1 MYKKLFFFL
10 LVPVL
15 GISQVQIGQ
24 DIDGKAAGDLSGYS
38 VSLSSDGSIVAIGA
52 PNNNDNGIYSG
63 HVRVYQNIS
72 GVWMQIGQDIDGE
85 ATGDGSGRS
94 VSLSSDGSII
104 AIGAPNNN
112 DNGTNSGHV
121 RVYEFSEN
129 GWTQIGN
136 DIDGQTGDHSG
147 HSVSISS
154 DGSIV
159 AIGAPDTGSSGNGR
173 VRVYEYISGVWT
185 QIGQD
190 INSAQISTRH
200 GSSVSLSS
208 DGSIVAIGAPSTI
221 GSDRGRVQVYENI
234 SGVWTQIGQDID
246 GDAVGDRNGSSVS
259 LSSDGSIVAIGATQ
273 RSPFSPPTYGR
284 VQVYENISGVWT
296 QIGNNIDG
304 EGLFDFSGY
313 SVSLSADGSIV
324 VIGAPYNDG
333 NGADSGHVRAY
344 ENILG
349 VWTQIGID
357 IDGEVAGD
365 KSGNSVSISANGSII
380 AIGALNNAG
389 NGTNSGHVRIYNLKT
404 SSANDFVLENFNI
417 YPNPTSDLLNI
428 SLENNLTLEKVTI
441 YNNAGQMIKE
451 VKEATVDVSTL
462 SEGIYFVEVT
472 TNQGRTVKKVI
483 VK

>member
-1 MYKKLFFFL
+1 MYKKLLFFL
-10 LVPVL
+10 LLPVL

-52 PNNNDNGIYSG
+52 PSNNDNGIYSG

-284 VQVYENISGVWT
+284 VQVYENISGV
-296 QIGNNIDG
+296 
-304 EGLFDFSGY
+304 
-313 SVSLSADGSIV
+313 
-324 VIGAPYNDG
+324 
-333 NGADSGHVRAY
+333 
-344 ENILG
+344 
-349 VWTQIGID
+349 
-357 IDGEVAGD
+357 
-365 KSGNSVSISANGSII
+365 
-380 AIGALNNAG
+380 
-389 NGTNSGHVRIYNLKT
+389 
-404 SSANDFVLENFNI
+404 
-417 YPNPTSDLLNI
+417 
-428 SLENNLTLEKVTI
+428 
-441 YNNAGQMIKE
+441 
-451 VKEATVDVSTL
+451 
-462 SEGIYFVEVT
+462 
-472 TNQGRTVKKVI
+472 
-483 VK
+483 